1 MKKLK
6 PLFDAYTGPYKD
18 KHRYWTGLLLLVRII
33 LFLIF
38 SLNILGSAN
47 INLLAIIVTVLLLF
61 THFSVTGGV
70 YKTWH
75 LNIIEYSF
83 FLNLGVL
90 SSATLYTSTVSG
102 EGQTAAAYI
111 SVGIA
116 FALFLII
123 VVFHI
128 LTKLKS
134 SKHYNW
140 DSVNIAR
147 KLRVRLPKLRSVLK
161 KLCCKERNPL
171 HNTQPGVAHATVE
184 LRESLL
190 HGILLSISLLTSI
203 VAVYY

>member
-18 KHRYWTGLLLLVRII
+18 KHRYWTGLLLLVRIV

-38 SLNILGSAN
+38 SMNIHGSSD
-47 INLLAIIVTVLLLF
+47 INLLAIILTVLLLF
-61 THFSVTGGV
+61 MHAILVGSV

-83 FLNLGVL
+83 FLNLGIL
-90 SSATLYTSTVSG
+90 SSATLYTTVSG
-102 EGQTAAAYI
+102 RGQTAVAYT
-111 SVGIA
+111 SVSIA
-116 FALFLII
+116 FALFIII

-134 SKHYNW
+134 SQHYNW
-140 DSVNIAR
+140 ISVNVIR
-147 KLRVRLPKLRSVLK
+147 KLRVKLSKLRSALR
-161 KLCCKERNPL
+161 KLCCKQGSL
-171 HNTQPGVAHATVE
+171 HHNTQPRVTHATVE

-190 HGILLSISLLTSI
+190 EYCLQ
-203 VAVYY
+203 